1 MAQNLV
7 PTSRWGEPAAR
18 QVMTFGEAFPDLL
31 AAAKTGAD
39 WAWEKLYRELAGP
52 VTGYLAGRGALDPE
66 DLAGET
72 FLQVARNIHAFVG
85 SEGSFRSWVFV
96 IAHRRLIDAR
106 RSANWRPEIASDIDT
121 DPPGGDVESEA
132 IERLVTA
139 ELVTA
144 FEVLTDDQR
153 EVLALRVIANL
164 TLEETAQVVGKNV
177 GAVKQLQRR
186 ALAGIRRSFD
196 VEEVTK

>member
-1 MAQNLV
+1 
-7 PTSRWGEPAAR
+7 
-18 QVMTFGEAFPDLL
+18 MTFGEAFPDLL

>member
-1 MAQNLV
+1 
-7 PTSRWGEPAAR
+7 
-18 QVMTFGEAFPDLL
+18 
-31 AAAKTGAD
+31 
-39 WAWEKLYRELAGP
+39 
-52 VTGYLAGRGALDPE
+52 
-66 DLAGET
+66 
-72 FLQVARNIHAFVG
+72 
-85 SEGSFRSWVFV
+85 
-96 IAHRRLIDAR
+96 
-106 RSANWRPEIASDIDT
+106 
-121 DPPGGDVESEA
+121 VESEA